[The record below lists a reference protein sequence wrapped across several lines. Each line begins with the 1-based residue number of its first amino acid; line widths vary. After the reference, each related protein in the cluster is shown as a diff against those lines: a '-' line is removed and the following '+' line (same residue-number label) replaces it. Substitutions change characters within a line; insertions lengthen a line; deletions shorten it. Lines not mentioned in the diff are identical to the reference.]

1 MTDYIIVGGGSA
13 GCVLANR
20 LSADPNIQ
28 VTLLE
33 AGGRDRNPFIHMP
46 AGYFALMKSGIVDW
60 HYNTA
65 PQDNLNGRKLFWPR
79 GKVLGGSSAVN
90 GMVYVRGNP
99 TDYDTWAQLGNRGWA
114 YEDCLP
120 YFKRSEG
127 WELGEDKVHGG
138 SGPLLTTRFK
148 SFHPLSKAWMDAG
161 VQAGYPYNPDV
172 NSGTQ
177 EGFGPLDSTMANKR
191 RSSASRCYLTP
202 VLSRPNLK
210 VITGALATRV
220 VIEGARAVGVEYIGK
235 DRRLSS
241 IRAEREVILSG
252 GAVNSPQLLQLSGIG
267 EGEHLRSVGIKTRH
281 ELPGVGRNLQ
291 DHLAAGVKQRASQP
305 ITLLDEVKPLR
316 ATLGVMQYFLMNS
329 GPCTSH
335 GGEALAF
342 VKSRSELIAP
352 DIQYHFVNIMYEDCG
367 RKIIPEHGFMAYFN
381 ICRPESRGTILVRSD
396 DPRQPPEIQP
406 NYLSTPGDVE
416 VMRNGVK
423 IARDVFAQKAFDAYR
438 GSEYGPGS
446 SKTSDAEIDAYIRQT
461 GESVYHPVGSCKMGS
476 DDAAVVDPQL
486 RVRGLTGLRVVDA
499 SIMPTV
505 TTGNTNAPTIMI
517 AEKAADMILGRG
529 RAVDGEQ
536 PARRAG

>member
-1 MTDYIIVGGGSA
+1 MVDYIIVGGGSA

-20 LSADPNIQ
+20 LSADPGVS

-33 AGGRDRNPFIHMP
+33 AGPKDWNPLIHMP

-60 HYNTA
+60 HYYSE
-65 PQDNLNGRKLFWPR
+65 PQANLNGRRLFWPR

-99 TDYDTWAQLGNRGWA
+99 SDYDTWAQLGNAGWA

-127 WELGEDKVHGG
+127 WEYGEDEVHGG

-148 SFHPLSKAWMDAG
+148 SFHPLSQAWMDAG
-161 VQAGYPYNPDV
+161 VQAGYPYNADV
-172 NSGTQ
+172 NSGDQ

-191 RSSASRCYLTP
+191 RSSAARCYLTP
-202 VLSRPNLK
+202 VLSRPNLN
-210 VITGALATRV
+210 VITGALATR
-220 VIEGARAVGVEYIGK
+220 ILMEGDRAVGVEYARG
-235 DRRLSS
+235 RRLST
-241 IRAEREVILSG
+241 IRADREVILSG
-252 GAVNSPQLLQLSGIG
+252 GAINSPQLLQLSGIG
-267 EGEHLRSVGIKTRH
+267 DGDHLRSVGIKTRH

-291 DHLAAGVKQRASQP
+291 DHLAAAVKQRASQP

-316 ATLGVMQYFLMNS
+316 ATLGLMQYFLLNS

-342 VKSRSELIAP
+342 VKSRPELVAS
-352 DIQYHFVNIMYEDCG
+352 DLQYHFVNIMYEDCG

-381 ICRPESRGTILVRSD
+381 ICRPESRGTILIRSD
-396 DPRQPPEIQP
+396 DPRRHPEIQP

-423 IARDVFAQKAFDAYR
+423 IAREVFAQKAFDAYR
-438 GSEYGPGS
+438 GTEYGPGS
-446 SKTSDAEIDAYIRQT
+446 SKTSDDEIDVYIRQT
-461 GESVYHPVGSCKMGS
+461 AESVYHPVGTCKMGS
-476 DDAAVVDPQL
+476 DDAAVVDPLL
-486 RVRGLTGLRVVDA
+486 RVRGLRGLRVVDA

-505 TTGNTNAPTIMI
+505 TTGNTNAPTLMI
-517 AEKAADMILGRG
+517 AERAADFILK
-529 RAVDGEQ
+529 DTQSIQ
-536 PARRAG
+536 PEFKTGLAG